1 MIRKFI
7 LLTLLLVG
15 LATQIQAQCPRNDG
29 GTACVCPGDLC
40 VNGFGDP
47 INCDPCPTCSFCSP
61 QALAEIP
68 IDQGVLAL
76 LVLGLAFGVRVVWVA
91 YRNKALKSA

>member
-1 MIRKFI
+1 LCTDPFGNPIP
-7 LLTLLLVG
+7 LG
-15 LATQIQAQCPRNDG
+15 Q
-29 GTACVCPGDLC
+29 PG
-40 VNGFGDP
+40 
-47 INCDPCPTCSFCSP
+47 CDPRPTCSFCSP